1 MKRRDFLKSVSGIA
15 VGAAVQAPAI
25 WSPAKADARSET
37 LLVVTEN
44 GPNNLDIHGVGTNR
58 AGYEVWPGSTSL
70 PVTSTTSRALAGK
83 MSAWTAAILP
93 LRIATSLTPS
103 MPEVGQITRPP
114 RKIRSKLALIDMVA
128 LP

>member
-15 VGAAVQAPAI
+15 AGAAVQAPAI

-58 AGYEVWPGSTSL
+58 PGYEVS
-70 PVTSTTSRALAGK
+70 
-83 MSAWTAAILP
+83 
-93 LRIATSLTPS
+93 
-103 MPEVGQITRPP
+103 
-114 RKIRSKLALIDMVA
+114 
-128 LP
+128 

>member
-37 LLVVTEN
+37 LLVVTEG

-58 AGYEVWPGSTSL
+58 PGYEASWDCYGRLISHETKTL
-70 PVTSTTSRALAGK
+70 PDGTLSYDRDKFKPELAQDMNIVDMSVTSHMKKKAKLHDG
-83 MSAWTAAILP
+83 
-93 LRIATSLTPS
+93 TPV
-103 MPEVGQITRPP
+103 P
-114 RKIRSKLALIDMVA
+114 
-128 LP
+128 